1 MWAALL
7 EVLKPLFQALFS
19 ELFKIWM
26 APDEVSPQ
34 VQPKLGTVSSQTPEQ
49 VSGDL
54 LDRYG
59 SLIRS

>member
-1 MWAALL
+1 MWVALL
-7 EVLKPLFQALFS
+7 EVLRPLFQALFS

-26 APDEVSPQ
+26 ASSEVAPQ
-34 VQPKLGTVSSQTPEQ
+34 VQPKLDTLSDKTPDQ
-49 VSGDL
+49 LSGDL